1 MIDHNIKK
9 LDILDH
15 IYSVLLGSNIM
26 EESTVYR
33 SIRQEVQ
40 EKRSREIAHKVLKEG
55 VSIEV
60 VALCTE
66 LSIEEVQQIQSQM
79 NQPSPS

>member
-1 MIDHNIKK
+1 MTKNDTEK
-9 LDILDH
+9 LGFLFDYVYPILLKSD
-15 IYSVLLGSNIM
+15 IM
-26 EESTVYR
+26 EESTVYL
-33 SIRQEVQ
+33 SIRRDERLV
-40 EKRSREIAHKVLKEG
+40 IARNLLQQG

-60 VALCTE
+60 VSIGTG